1 MPRSCFNVCGN
12 NTWEAACLFSLELL
26 RAMAQW
32 AEPSDIEASVLTRC
46 ESKILVFG
54 LKLQGAHPS
63 PLTVPP
69 SPHTPLASGST
80 ASHTEQWSQV
90 FALVLSQSVVSD
102 SLRPHGL

>member
-1 MPRSCFNVCGN
+1 MPRSCFHVCGN

-54 LKLQGAHPS
+54 LKLQGAHPLS
-63 PLTVPP
+63 SYCP
-69 SPHTPLASGST
+69 S
-80 ASHTEQWSQV
+80 
-90 FALVLSQSVVSD
+90 
-102 SLRPHGL
+102 